1 MPNST
6 QEAATKTPPQLAK
19 LWKCKPHTILGF
31 IHRGELEAFDI
42 SADANSGRPRWRIHR
57 DAILAFER
65 RRSAGAK
72 ANAKRELR
80 RRRRRKRGILNLKQT
95 NNTEEIAGEAAH
107 ELKRET
113 FKTSSAIE
121 PIKERT
127 LAKR

>member
-1 MPNST
+1 MPNS
-6 QEAATKTPPQLAK
+6 AMTPPQLAK

-80 RRRRRKRGILNLKQT
+80 RRRRRAVLNLKQAMRPGKT
-95 NNTEEIAGEAAH
+95 NSGVD
-107 ELKRET
+107 K
-113 FKTSSAIE
+113 
-121 PIKERT
+121 
-127 LAKR
+127 